1 MIGPVATKSAFA
13 HTLKPTRIKLK
24 TFLLFRRPVLKD
36 WAFVVFLAF
45 LALNLYVFI
54 FLNNRVPE
62 LAKGIENLFTDFN
75 IFKLTWYTYLYFL
88 QQHSN

>member
-1 MIGPVATKSAFA
+1 M
-13 HTLKPTRIKLK
+13 
-24 TFLLFRRPVLKD
+24 KD

-45 LALNLYVFI
+45 LSINIYVFV
-54 FLNNRVPE
+54 FLNNQVPE

-88 QQHSN
+88 PILIIRFVLSAIKIKKIK